1 MRNLLEN
8 VDAQPLPEFHHALLV
23 TGRAEVSAF
32 TRERQQ
38 VFMAAVFA
46 SDAGKTVAQIAAVEI
61 AADHFFNIRPPEAV
75 IPGEMLIVFPYQFFK
90 IVLYTVVIVRVLRV
104 AWPVFGCWQ

>member
-23 TGRAEVSAF
+23 TGRAEVSSF

-38 VFMAAVFA
+38 VLMAAVFA
-46 SDAGKTVAQIAAVEI
+46 FDAGKAVFQIAAI
-61 AADHFFNIRPPEAV
+61 QITANHFFDIRPPETV
-75 IPGEMLIVFPYQFFK
+75 ISGKPVIINLHQGFE
-90 IVLYTVVIVRVLRV
+90 IVLYTAIIV
-104 AWPVFGCWQ
+104 